1 MKPDKIIA
9 VRNNKTVFRD
19 GNLCLKVFNRD
30 FSKADILNEALNHAR
45 VEEIGLNIPKIK
57 EISVMDG
64 KWTIVTEFIKGKTL
78 EQLMYENPERS
89 NEFLEKLVCLQTE
102 MHSKT
107 CPLLNK
113 LTDKI
118 IREITRSG
126 LSDSL
131 KINLTG
137 RLIKMPKHDK
147 LCHCDFTPSNI
158 LIADSG
164 DPYILDW
171 SHAAIG
177 NASADAAMTYIGFML
192 ADNSEAAKN
201 YLNMFCKKSD
211 IDTKYVKE
219 WIPIAA
225 SSQLARRNLEKR
237 AILNL
242 LIK

>member
-45 VEEIGLNIPKIK
+45 VEEIGLNVPKIK

-78 EQLMYENPERS
+78 EQLMCENPERS

-118 IREITRSG
+118 IREITNSG

-131 KINLTG
+131 KINLNG
-137 RLIKMPKHDK
+137 RLVKMPKHDK

-158 LIADSG
+158 LIAADG

-192 ADNSEAAKN
+192 AGNSEAAKN

-211 IDTKYVKE
+211 IDIKYVKE